1 MFGTTK
7 VVPCYKTVS
16 IWIRQTLTVTGD
28 SVRRF
33 TAMSVACLALAGC
46 RAHDFPEFP
55 ANYREYAYVTNG
67 TSGTVS
73 IFDVVNVGLDRE
85 ISVGQNP
92 VAVAASPTKNEIYV
106 VNSGALDGMGSISV
120 IDAGKNTVS
129 VTIPVHRQP
138 VSIDIDHDG
147 KLAYVADYGSNMVSV
162 IDVAARREIVTIGV
176 GEKPKAVRISADST
190 TLVVANSGGNSAT
203 LVDAKSQRVRAT
215 FGGCPGASDVVILP
229 DSSKAFV
236 SCAGGHQLM
245 AIALALPEQPGRAA
259 QPDKLEAMLDVG
271 HAPEHMAL
279 KPDGGETFVL
289 NSLSNSVS
297 EVYNTTDE
305 VGSTYLIGNGPA
317 SGAVTSDNSMLY
329 VANAHSQ
336 YVTLYSIDDGKRA
349 GSVHVGDGPSAMA
362 FSKAGHLLFV
372 VDTGTGDVAAIRT
385 STRSLLALLPAGR
398 GPNAIAVKGFRI
410 P

>member
-1 MFGTTK
+1 M
-7 VVPCYKTVS
+7 
-16 IWIRQTLTVTGD
+16 WIRQTLTVTGNPL
-28 SVRRF
+28 SRF
-33 TAMSVACLALAGC
+33 AAISVACLALAGC
-46 RAHDFPEFP
+46 RPHDFPQFP

-85 ISVGQNP
+85 IAVGQNP

-106 VNSGALDGMGSISV
+106 VNSGAAGGEGSVSV
-120 IDAGKNTVS
+120 IDAGKNVVS
-129 VTIPVHRQP
+129 ATIPVHRQP

-176 GEKPKAVRISADST
+176 GEKPKAVRLSPDGK
-190 TLVVANSGGNSAT
+190 TLVVANSGGNSVT
-203 LVDAKSQRVRAT
+203 VVDVTSQRVRET
-215 FGGCPGASDVVILP
+215 LSGCPGASDVVILP
-229 DSSKAFV
+229 DSSKSLV
-236 SCAGGHQLM
+236 SCAGGHQVM
-245 AIALALPEQPGRAA
+245 AIALALPGRAA

-271 HAPEHMAL
+271 HAPERMAL

-305 VGSTYLIGNGPA
+305 VGATYLIGNGPA

-336 YVTLYSIDDGKRA
+336 YVTLYAIDDGKRA

-385 STRSLLALLPAGR
+385 STRSLFALLPAGR
-398 GPNAIAVKGFRI
+398 GPNAIAVKGFSVK
-410 P
+410 